1 MEGTH
6 ITLTPDDQERLARAL
21 EFALKAHGNQKRKGT
36 EIPYVSHLLQVAGLV
51 LEFGGTIDQAV
62 AALLHDT
69 VEDCD
74 GVKEED
80 IREGF
85 SAEVARLVRGCTDT
99 LEGDTAASKSPYE
112 KRKGGYI
119 RQIGEADPTVKLIAA
134 CDKLHNLRS
143 IVADLDKDGAQTLDR
158 FTGTPPQTRW
168 YYESVRVALGSDAP
182 KGILREIDALLVR
195 LAVYVPHANK
205 DG

>member
-1 MEGTH
+1 ME
-6 ITLTPDDQERLARAL
+6 PEDQKRLAKAL
-21 EFALKAHGNQKRKGT
+21 EFALEAHGDQKRKGT

-80 IREGF
+80 IREHFG
-85 SAEVARLVRGCTDT
+85 AEVARLVAGCTDT
-99 LEGDTAASKSPYE
+99 LEGEAGARSLPYE

-119 RQIGEADPTVKLIAA
+119 HQIEGAESSVKLIAA

-143 IVADLDKDGAQTLDR
+143 IVADLDRDGARTLDR

-182 KGILREIDALLVR
+182 AGVLREIDALLVR

>member
-1 MEGTH
+1 ME
-6 ITLTPDDQERLARAL
+6 PKDQKRLAVAL
-21 EFALKAHGNQKRKGT
+21 EFALEAHGNQKRKGT
-36 EIPYVSHLLQVAGLV
+36 KIPYVSHLLQVAGLV
-51 LEFGGTIDQAV
+51 LEYGGTIDQAV

-80 IREGF
+80 IRERFG
-85 SAEVARLVRGCTDT
+85 AEVARLVAGCTDT
-99 LEGDTAASKSPYE
+99 LEGDTAAMKSPYE

-119 RQIGEADPTVKLIAA
+119 RQIGAADSTVKLIAA

-143 IVADLDKDGAQTLDR
+143 IVADLDKYGAGTLDR

-182 KGILREIDALLVR
+182 QGILRETDALLVR

-205 DG
+205 DS